1 MSHFSTIHRFRTCVV
16 CVLFV
21 LSTVLVMYRQEAKDV
36 IKSIFENGSLS
47 YIIWIY
53 VVVSVLSH
61 SYFIVR
67 VSSSQFE
74 KLTETIFSIATYGL
88 AGTTSL
94 TLLQGVFLQY
104 FYEVQWFSSFGN
116 LDLASVCLVSVY
128 LLIYCGIN
136 TSRMLG
142 DVLFQVKNSD
152 TETPAP
158 T

>member
-1 MSHFSTIHRFRTCVV
+1 MSQVSTIHRLRTCVV
-16 CVLFV
+16 LILFV
-21 LSTVLVMYRQEAKDV
+21 LATVLVLYRQEAKDV
-36 IKSIFENGSLS
+36 IKGIFESGSLS

-53 VVVSVLSH
+53 VVVSVVSH

-74 KLTETIFSIATYGL
+74 KLTETIFAIGTYGL

-104 FYEVQWFSSFGN
+104 FYDVEWFSNFGS

-128 LLIYCGIN
+128 LLIYCGVS
-136 TSRMLG
+136 TSRMLS
-142 DVLFQVKNSD
+142 DVLFQVKSSD
-152 TETPAP
+152 SETATP